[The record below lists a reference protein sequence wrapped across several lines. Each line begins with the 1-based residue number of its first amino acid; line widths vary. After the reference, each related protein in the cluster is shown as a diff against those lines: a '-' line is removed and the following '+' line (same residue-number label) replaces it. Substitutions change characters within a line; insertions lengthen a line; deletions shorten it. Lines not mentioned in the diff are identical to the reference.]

1 MHDHEAA
8 SRGRVLVVEDAE
20 PIRTLLSILLG
31 RRGYEV
37 VAVAD
42 GRAALDAA
50 GRGFDLVLLDVGLPD
65 INGLEVC
72 RRLRSRAATADL
84 TIIMLTGRDHPGDI
98 RDGLAAGADDFL
110 TKPFEESELMARLFS
125 ASLASLRRPGLTLP
139 HRSLEGRR

>member
-1 MHDHEAA
+1 MYDHEAA

-37 VAVAD
+37 VAVSD

-65 INGLEVC
+65 VNGLEVC
-72 RRLRSRAATADL
+72 RRLRSGAATANL
-84 TIIMLTGRDHPGDI
+84 PIILLTGRDQPGDI

-110 TKPFEESELMARLFS
+110 TKPFEESELMARLFR
-125 ASLASLRRPGLTLP
+125 ASLSSLRRPV
-139 HRSLEGRR
+139 